1 MLETHGDR
9 SIAQSIV
16 DAIGASLLVL
26 DQDLHVVAANGSYC
40 RTFNVNRAETEGRHV
55 SELGDGE
62 WDIIELRQL
71 LKSVMPTHRALEAY
85 EVEGDFSNL
94 GRRTMRIAAREM
106 ASQPN
111 PMLLVEI
118 TDITAARSAE
128 SDARDL
134 MERKEIL
141 VEEMS
146 HRFANSLTMIAGIL
160 LLKAQ
165 ASGHEEIRASLEET
179 HHRIIAVAAVQR
191 QLKSLVETDE
201 VELGP
206 YLTQLC
212 ESLTQSIIDDRA
224 KISLTV
230 RVGAETVSSK
240 HAVHIGLLV
249 AELVIN
255 ALKHGYPSGS
265 KGGHVRVAY
274 DVSATGWTLTVSDDG
289 IGKPDGEREA
299 KSGLG
304 TLIVGSLAR
313 QLDAEVNVVIDPH
326 HGRSTSICHAA

>member
-1 MLETHGDR
+1 
-9 SIAQSIV
+9 
-16 DAIGASLLVL
+16 
-26 DQDLHVVAANGSYC
+26 
-40 RTFNVNRAETEGRHV
+40 
-55 SELGDGE
+55 
-62 WDIIELRQL
+62 
-71 LKSVMPTHRALEAY
+71 
-85 EVEGDFSNL
+85 
-94 GRRTMRIAAREM
+94 M
-106 ASQPN
+106 ASRPD
-111 PMLLVEI
+111 PLLLVEI

-134 MERKEIL
+134 MERKEML

-265 KGGHVRVAY
+265 NGGHVRVAY
-274 DVSATGWTLTVSDDG
+274 DTTPAGWTLTVSDDG
-289 IGKPDGEREA
+289 IGMPDGEREA

-326 HGRSTSICHAA
+326 RGRSTSICHAA